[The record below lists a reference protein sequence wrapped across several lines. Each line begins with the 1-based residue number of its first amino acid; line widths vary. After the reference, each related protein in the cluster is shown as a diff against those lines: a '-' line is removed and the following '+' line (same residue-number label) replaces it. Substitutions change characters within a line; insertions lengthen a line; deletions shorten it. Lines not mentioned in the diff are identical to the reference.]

1 MLRCRL
7 WEFYRNQ
14 TLMMYFRKSKKK
26 VSTVPFIFNWP
37 YFLNV
42 SAFFSWSVFPIHQE
56 GKDYTWMSCISRFMN
71 NTLLEFLLQCVPAPP
86 PPPSPPHRCNPW
98 WPTIFDLTTTL
109 IYSDIFFEDRPIII
123 SVSISVKDY
132 ITLM

>member
-1 MLRCRL
+1 VLRCRL

-14 TLMMYFRKSKKK
+14 TLIMHFRKSKKSK
-26 VSTVPFIFNWP
+26 SCFFIFNWL
-37 YFLNV
+37 YFLNTYIDCLYY
-42 SAFFSWSVFPIHQE
+42 SQDSPEFTWSN
-56 GKDYTWMSCISRFMN
+56 FMCFHILW
-71 NTLLEFLLQCVPAPP
+71 TILYVLEFLLLCVPA

-123 SVSISVKDY
+123 SVSISVRDY